1 MKHFILFLRGIVVGI
16 ANAIA
21 GVSGGTLAY
30 ILGIYEE
37 LVSSL
42 ANLTKKGYFWK
53 SLLFL
58 VEVMIGVVVGMI
70 GMFFLLGKLFP
81 IALLETITLFAGV
94 IIGGMINDI
103 PNLRLETEEEKKR
116 KPRYIIGFVIAFIVV
131 VVFAILNVIF
141 NRDDHSQIDN
151 RFENVSFLDC
161 LFIFGAIFI
170 GAIAMIFPGI
180 SGSLVFM
187 IMGIYYPTQHAILDL
202 LKFNLWSEPG
212 FLWNEFKILIS
223 LLSGAIISLLTVS
236 KLMKWLFSKY
246 HKSCLYVIAGF
257 LLGSIFAIYIVNFKD
272 VSNQFEWY
280 HLLIACLVTLPLGI
294 FISVFISRLSHK
306 IEHKREEKIAE
317 YSDSKEE
324 VKI

>member
-1 MKHFILFLRGIVVGI
+1 MKHFILVLKGIVVGI

-37 LVSSL
+37 FVYSL
-42 ANLTKKGYFWK
+42 ANLTKKGYYFK

-58 VEVMIGVVVGMI
+58 IEVMIGVVAGMI

-94 IIGGMINDI
+94 IIGGLINDI

-116 KPRYIIGFVIAFIVV
+116 KARYIIGFVIAFIVIV
-131 VVFAILNVIF
+131 AFSILNVIF
-141 NRDDHSQIDN
+141 NRDDHSQIEK
-151 RFENVSFLDC
+151 RFENVSFIDC
-161 LFIFGAIFI
+161 MFIFGAIFI
-170 GAIAMIFPGI
+170 GSIAMIFPGI

-202 LKFNLWSEPG
+202 LKFDLWSEPG
-212 FLWNEFKILIS
+212 FLWNEFKVLIS
-223 LLSGAIISLLTVS
+223 LLLGAIVSLLTVS

-246 HKSCLYVIAGF
+246 HKACLYIIAGF
-257 LLGSIFAIYIVNFKD
+257 LLASIFAIYIINFKD

-280 HLLIACLVTLPLGI
+280 HLLIACLFTLPLGI
-294 FISVFISRLSHK
+294 FVSVFISRMSHK
-306 IEHKREEKIAE
+306 ITNKKEEKIAE
-317 YSDSKEE
+317 YSDSPEE
-324 VKI
+324 VNN